1 MQTYVDGCCKTCKY
15 SGGVVFFFF
24 GGGGYDGLLYA
35 DWMMEVGVV
44 GFWFW
49 LLVSLCG

>member
-1 MQTYVDGCCKTCKY
+1 MAAVRRVSIQVGWC
-15 SGGVVFFFF
+15 FFFL